1 MISMFVN
8 CAQAWVR
15 LVRGFHRITGRP
27 QIRFDRPVR
36 HEHTRA
42 TARPTEAQP

>member
-15 LVRGFHRITGRP
+15 IVRLYHRVTGRP
-27 QIRFDRPVR
+27 QVRFDRPAPD
-36 HEHTRA
+36 TRG
-42 TARPTEAQP
+42 ARS